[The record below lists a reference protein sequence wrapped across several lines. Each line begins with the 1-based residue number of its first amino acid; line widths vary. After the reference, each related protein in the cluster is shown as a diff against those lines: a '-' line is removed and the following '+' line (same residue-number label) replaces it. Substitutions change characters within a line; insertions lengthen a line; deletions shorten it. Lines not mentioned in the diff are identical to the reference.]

1 MEILICGCGYT
12 GARVARRFLERGV
25 RVVATTRDPERLK
38 GLAAAG
44 AVVQRLDV
52 SEPATL
58 AALGGSVSAGVW
70 ALHSLPVLGRGEAAW
85 DPTPRLLEALGHL
98 PSRVVYLSTTG
109 VYGPAVDIDE
119 ATPAQPRTHYRRCR
133 LAAERAVLDGPWS
146 ALVLRAPAIYGPGR
160 GVHVSL
166 REGRYRLVGDGS
178 DYVSRIH
185 VDDLAA
191 HAEAGLLA
199 DAVTGAYPV
208 GDDAPAPKREVAAFA
223 ARLLGVPAP
232 DPVGPEGT
240 HPSQRANRRVD
251 GRAVRRLLGIELQYP
266 SYEVG
271 IPAALAAEAM
281 S

>member
-12 GARVARRFLERGV
+12 GARVARRLLERGA
-25 RVVATTRDPERLK
+25 RVLATTREPERLK

-44 AVVQRLDV
+44 AAVQRLDV

-58 AALGGSVSAGVW
+58 DALGGSVSAGVRV
-70 ALHSLPVLGRGEAAW
+70 LHSLPVLGRREAAW

-98 PSRVVYLSTTG
+98 PARMVYLSTTG

-119 ATPAQPRTHYRRCR
+119 TTPLRPQSHSRRCR
-133 LAAERAVLDGPWS
+133 VAAERAVLEGPWS

-166 REGRYRLVGDGS
+166 RDGRYRLVGDGS

-185 VDDLAA
+185 ADDLAA
-191 HAEAGLLA
+191 HAEAALLNE
-199 DAVTGAYPV
+199 AVTGAYPV
-208 GDDAPAPKREVAAFA
+208 GDDAPAPKHEVAAFA
-223 ARLLGVPAP
+223 ARLLGFPLPPPIAP
-232 DPVGPEGT
+232 ERA
-240 HPSQRANRRVD
+240 HPSQRASRRVD
-251 GRAVRRLLGIELQYP
+251 GRAVRRLLGVELQYP

-271 IPAALAAEAM
+271 LPAVLAAEVAP
-281 S
+281 